1 MFLTEDDYKA
11 VCDEFEFE
19 QLQANTALR
28 EQAEAAAREQ
38 ISSYLRDRY
47 DTGAAFAME
56 GDARNAMLVQVAV
69 NISLYLIVH
78 RLPQSMGVERRTE
91 LYEDSMKWLRDV
103 HASKATPDLPRYVSE
118 DGGDTDAHN
127 PVRWGSAADRIRVS
141 W

>member
-56 GDARNAMLVQVAV
+56 GDARNAILVQVAV

-78 RLPQSMGVERRTE
+78 RLP
-91 LYEDSMKWLRDV
+91 L
-103 HASKATPDLPRYVSE
+103 YVSE